1 LTRFLVWKILDMSF
15 YERLKAYM
23 EGLKPPL
30 TYYRLN
36 QLVDIPSSHFS
47 QWKKGDRSP
56 SPLDLEKLSRVQD
69 LGLSIETLK
78 GWRALDQF
86 GEKAIFE
93 ALKDIK
99 GASLTNAQVKI
110 NESDEKTA
118 YLEKVFEPV
127 KGQVVPLPINEDC
140 KIPIKGTVSAG
151 VLTWAEEHDLGYII
165 WPPDRPIPNGAFA
178 LKVKGDSME
187 PAVPD
192 GSVVA
197 VKPVERFKHGK
208 KYVIMNHDG
217 DTTLKVVQV
226 SRDGLTLVPLNPY
239 YQPITMRSVDLAKAW
254 EVLSTTVFE

>member
-1 LTRFLVWKILDMSF
+1 MHIFTQKNCCDTVVSMLSFGKRFKELRQQKNVKTTTIHERTGLAAGTVSNIEKGIRPPNDDFLLKISTLVPEL
-15 YERLKAYM
+15 
-23 EGLKPPL
+23 G
-30 TYYRLN
+30 
-36 QLVDIPSSHFS
+36 VDY
-47 QWKKGDRSP
+47 
-56 SPLDLEKLSRVQD
+56 V
-69 LGLSIETLK
+69 TLK
-78 GWRALDQF
+78 GWWLEQEFGSNPFNGVAEILPLD
-86 GEKAIFE
+86 
-93 ALKDIK
+93 
-99 GASLTNAQVKI
+99 LTK
-110 NESDEKTA
+110 
-118 YLEKVFEPV
+118 
-127 KGQVVPLPINEDC
+127 